1 MNIIHSELREIDD
14 KNIEKLHMD
23 AATGKLRIKRRDRG
37 IGFEDSDSEE
47 EGEDAPLRRK
57 FAWKRLVASSESSG
71 RKSAAAQR
79 DKRRDWD
86 DESIGGKKGGFWKM
100 MFCGCGGRP

>member
-1 MNIIHSELREIDD
+1 MKVVHSELREIDD

-47 EGEDAPLRRK
+47 EGERRPRPKKARKDNDNIVALGDYGMLFLREL
-57 FAWKRLVASSESSG
+57 FS
-71 RKSAAAQR
+71 
-79 DKRRDWD
+79 
-86 DESIGGKKGGFWKM
+86 
-100 MFCGCGGRP
+100 